1 MMEYEAADDFPDLR
15 EEIGVPLP
23 PPRGRFRLRLVPDPQ
38 PSEAELALQHV
49 EAELAAVRARGPVI
63 AAAAADLT
71 RAVERLA
78 AELRGEER

>member
-1 MMEYEAADDFPDLR
+1 MMEHEAADDSQDFTK
-15 EEIGVPLP
+15 EIGAPLSR
-23 PPRGRFRLRLVPDPQ
+23 PRWGRRLHLVPDPQ
-38 PSEAELALQHV
+38 PSEAELALRAA

-78 AELRGEER
+78 AVLRGGER